1 MARFTLLTILPRKM
15 PFAAACLFALAFLP
29 TAPALAQR
37 IGRPRMGAPVGGRI
51 LVPRVA
57 RPFSGIPMSRPPMV
71 VGPRFAGPAPAG
83 FGFRRPFLP
92 IFRRPLFGGAPFFAF
107 GVFPFT
113 AYAWLECGAAWGW
126 EFGCADWL
134 LYAYP
139 PALQPS
145 VVPPLRYPV
154 PVYVY
159 GEYGE
164 REPELVQL
172 FFKDGTVVGVT
183 DYWFV
188 DDKIHFS
195 VPEAGGTKSVE
206 EVRDFD
212 ELDLQ
217 TTVDVNTRRG
227 FRFVKRDEPMQQ
239 YLRDHPDT
247 TPPLMQPPAG
257 N

>member
-1 MARFTLLTILPRKM
+1 MARFVLLKILARKM
-15 PFAAACLFALAFLP
+15 PFAAACLLALALLP
-29 TAPALAQR
+29 ATPALAQR
-37 IGRPRMGAPVGGRI
+37 IGRPRMGAPVSGRI
-51 LVPRVA
+51 LTPRVA
-57 RPFSGIPMSRPPMV
+57 RPFPSIPVPRPPMII
-71 VGPRFAGPAPAG
+71 GPRFAGPTPAG

-92 IFRRPLFGGAPFFAF
+92 IFRRPLFGRPFFAF

-145 VVPPLRYPV
+145 VAPPLRYQN

-159 GEYGE
+159 GAYGE
-164 REPELVQL
+164 REPELVEL
-172 FFKDGTVVGVT
+172 FFTDGTVVGVT

-188 DDKIHFS
+188 GDKIHFS
-195 VPEAGGTKSVE
+195 VPEAGGTRPVE
-206 EVRDFD
+206 EVRDLD

-247 TPPLMQPPAG
+247 TPPLMQPPAS

>member
-1 MARFTLLTILPRKM
+1 MARFVLLTMLPRKM
-15 PFAAACLFALAFLP
+15 PLAATCLLVVALLP
-29 TAPALAQR
+29 AAPALAQR
-37 IGRPRMGAPVGGRI
+37 IGRPRMGGPVGA
-51 LVPRVA
+51 RVLPP
-57 RPFSGIPMSRPPMV
+57 RPFSGIPMSRPMMV
-71 VGPRFAGPAPAG
+71 AGPRFAGFSPVESG

-92 IFRRPLFGGAPFFAF
+92 IFRRPLFGGAPFFGF

-113 AYAWLECGAAWGW
+113 AYAWLGCGAAWGW

-139 PALQPS
+139 PAVQPS
-145 VVPPLRYPV
+145 VVPPLRYPI

-159 GEYGE
+159 GAYGE
-164 REPELVQL
+164 REPELVEL
-172 FFKDGTVVGVT
+172 FFKDGTVIGVT

-195 VPEAGGTKSVE
+195 VPGEGGTKSVE
-206 EVRDFD
+206 QARALD
-212 ELDLQ
+212 ELDLP
-217 TTVDVNTRRG
+217 TTIDVNTRRG
-227 FRFVKRDEPMQQ
+227 FRFVRRDEPMQQ

-247 TPPLMQPPAG
+247 TPPLMQPPPS